1 MPRNWFREICREE
14 DAFEFH
20 KEENTHETDNNH
32 SSVSSLGRRDSPGD
46 RYHNVEA
53 CRARGLRREWML
65 ERTLNSNY
73 SFIQPAGFTTH
84 NSTTGNEVP
93 WQFVGVET
101 FDGKDKTTVS
111 YTAAVDGAISQNQAA
126 AGTYTVN
133 SNCTGSL
140 SFTEGD
146 AAGLTFD
153 IAISGGGAEVF
164 AISTNSGDTAT
175 VVEKKQ

>member
-1 MPRNWFREICREE
+1 MKRITIVPALAALAVVIALAAVGTISKHAVPAVYAAGGCSN
-14 DAFEFH
+14 A
-20 KEENTHETDNNH
+20 
-32 SSVSSLGRRDSPGD
+32 
-46 RYHNVEA
+46 
-53 CRARGLRREWML
+53 
-65 ERTLNSNY
+65 TLNGNY

-101 FDGKDKTTVS
+101 FDGKVKTTVS
-111 YTAAVDGAISQNQAA
+111 YTAAVDGAIYQNQAS
-126 AGTYTVN
+126 AGTYNVN
-133 SNCTGSL
+133 PNCTGSL
-140 SFTEGD
+140 TFTEGD
-146 AAGLTFD
+146 AAGLILN

>member
-1 MPRNWFREICREE
+1 MKRI
-14 DAFEFH
+14 
-20 KEENTHETDNNH
+20 TII
-32 SSVSSLGRRDSPGD
+32 
-46 RYHNVEA
+46 
-53 CRARGLRREWML
+53 RALAALAVVIALATVTTTSRHAVRAVYAASGCSNA
-65 ERTLNSNY
+65 TLNSSY

-101 FDGKDKTTVS
+101 FDGKANTTVS
-111 YTAAVDGAISQNQAA
+111 YTAAVDGAIYQNQAS

-146 AAGLTFD
+146 AAGLTFN